1 LAGEQAAQRA
11 AALAGQAQTLRDAI
25 AAMDSARA
33 KEAAKAAQDEATAAR
48 HQQPEAA
55 KAALATQAALTRP
68 RIGQS
73 GGGMVSPVA
82 GRVVKYF
89 GAPDADG
96 PTTGIT
102 YGVAPGAF
110 VASPCSG
117 SVGFAAPFRSYGKLI
132 IVECAGGY
140 DWVLAGLE
148 QITAHPGSTVRA
160 GEPIGRMPDFSPGNT
175 GVSGSRPGLY
185 VELRS
190 HGEPVD
196 PMPFLNAKG

>member
-33 KEAAKAAQDEATAAR
+33 NEATAAR

-117 SVGFAAPFRSYGKLI
+117 SVGFAAPFRCYGKRI

-148 QITAHPGSTVRA
+148 QIIVECAGTHRAA